1 MARVATECLST
12 EGVPQTASIVMEAVC
27 MQTYLLSPRQGVLK
41 FVGREW
47 EKMGCTSKVTLLQPN
62 LCFSE

>member
-27 MQTYLLSPRQGVLK
+27 MQTYLLSPRPGVLK
-41 FVGREW
+41 FVGRRVG
-47 EKMGCTSKVTLLQPN
+47 KDGLHKQSHFAAAKFMFQ
-62 LCFSE
+62 